1 MSNGRCGGSVAEA
14 DDRESFLAD
23 FEAIL
28 LHGIGGEGAV
38 AIHHLLPVDLHTALS
53 DQPPR
58 FGLAGG
64 KSGPHPHPDERIG
77 GSRQHFSFGGRR
89 KLPLTETMVKFCPSL
104 VRRPSPVIARH
115 NFMSEPQLCL

>member
-1 MSNGRCGGSVAEA
+1 MSNGRRAGSVTEA

-23 FEAIL
+23 FKAIL
-28 LHGIGGEGAV
+28 LHSIGGEGAV
-38 AIHHLLPVDLHTALS
+38 AVHHLLPVDLHAALS

-64 KSGPHPHPDERIG
+64 KPGSHQHPDKRIG

-89 KLPLTETMVKFCPSL
+89 KLPLTGTMVEFFGGL
-104 VRRPSPVIARH
+104 VPPPPPRETGH
-115 NFMSEPQLCL
+115 K